1 MRTRLSTEQR
11 REQLLA
17 IGVELFARQ
26 PYDEVHIEEVAQIA
40 QVSRGLLYH
49 YFPTKREFFLAI
61 VQAESARLLRLSA
74 QDPSRPLLDQLNAGL
89 DVYLDYAQHHASGYR
104 IVHLAA
110 SAADEEIRV
119 IRDAALAAN
128 RDRILGAL
136 GAVVTVDEPA
146 RLAVRAWLMFVT
158 ALVLDWLDNPV
169 IPRSELRDLCA
180 RTLFAAIGLPTPT
193 PDLDS

>member
-11 REQLLA
+11 REQLLT

-61 VQAESARLLRLSA
+61 VRTESARLLRLSA
-74 QDPSRPLLDQLNAGL
+74 QDPSRPLSDQLNDGL
-89 DVYLDYAQHHASGYR
+89 DVYLDYAQRHASGYR

-110 SAADEEIRV
+110 NAADEEIRV
-119 IRDAALAAN
+119 IRDAALTAN

-136 GAVVTVDEPA
+136 GAVVTVDESA

-169 IPRSELRDLCA
+169 IPRAELRDLCT
-180 RTLFAAIGLPTPT
+180 RTLFAAIGLPAANQ
-193 PDLDS
+193 DS